1 LRRMMKKPTFLNP
14 YHFFLIFAFCL
25 LPSALKSQT
34 YESPPFLKTD
44 WDWVDSVYRQLSIP
58 ERIAQLIMVPAWS
71 NKGPAHEK
79 EIEKLIKDYRIGGI
93 AFFQGGPGRQ
103 VELVKRYQSF
113 SKVPLL
119 MGIDAEW
126 GLGMRLDSTMKF
138 PFQMALGAIQ
148 NDSLIY
154 AMGREIGHQLKLTGM
169 HMNFAPVL
177 DINNNSSNPVINYRS
192 FGSDKYNVSRKGIA
206 YTQGMQDVG
215 IIATGKHFPGHG
227 DTDTDSHLALP
238 VITHS
243 VKRLNDIELY
253 PFRHAVRS
261 GLGAIMVAH
270 LLVPE
275 LDQEE
280 SVPTTLSKK
289 VITDLL
295 SKQIGFAGL
304 TVTDALNM
312 KGVADH
318 FPPGEVEVRA
328 FEAGNDLLVYVE
340 DVKLAI
346 DALMKAL
353 SEGRIT
359 QQQVERSCKRVLAAK
374 SWVIRNAE
382 PLLDSKSV
390 KSKLNTPSAEV
401 IHHELTAASLT
412 VLRNSD
418 HLIPIRH
425 LDSLKIASVSLGRT
439 SRSVFQNRLSEY
451 TKVDTY
457 YLPNEASENQFRSL
471 LKTLK
476 DYDLVVLGL
485 HDLDMRPQKNF
496 GLLPNVISFCGNLMA
511 QNATILTVFGNP
523 YSLGKL
529 KGLKNARG
537 IVLAYQENSLTQDLT
552 GQLLFGGIGATGR
565 LPVDIGHDFH
575 AGEGEDTEGGIRF
588 SYVIPESLGING
600 EDFKKKIDS
609 ICLSGVKAKAYP
621 GCEVLLAKDGKVFFN
636 ECYGYYDYTKKQ
648 PVQPDAIY
656 DLASVT
662 KVSGPLPLLMRLVE
676 DGKIELDQPFSKYWP
691 DFKNTDKAW
700 LTVREALAHQA
711 SLQAWIPFWK
721 ETKKDDGS
729 FRWFTFKTEP
739 SKRYPIQVCDSLW
752 IHKTYT
758 DKIFK
763 AIKEAPLRDK
773 REYLYSGLPSYLYP
787 TIIEQMFNRPYEEVL
802 YDDIFRSLGAY
813 TLVYNPLR
821 FYPIERIVPTENDD
835 FFRDEQLR
843 GYVHDEGAAMMGGIS
858 GNAGLFSTAID
869 LAKLHQ
875 MYLWK
880 GSFGGKQYIK
890 PETVNEFIR
899 YQYPDEGS
907 RRGLGFDKP
916 LLNNKELEPDQ
927 AYPAHSASA
936 ESFGHSGYTGTLVWA
951 DPESGLLYVFL
962 SNRVY
967 PTRENSKLFDLNIR
981 SNILEETLSVLR
993 E

>member
-1 LRRMMKKPTFLNP
+1 
-14 YHFFLIFAFCL
+14 
-25 LPSALKSQT
+25 
-34 YESPPFLKTD
+34 
-44 WDWVDSVYRQLSIP
+44 
-58 ERIAQLIMVPAWS
+58 
-71 NKGPAHEK
+71 
-79 EIEKLIKDYRIGGI
+79 
-93 AFFQGGPGRQ
+93 
-103 VELVKRYQSF
+103 
-113 SKVPLL
+113 
-119 MGIDAEW
+119 
-126 GLGMRLDSTMKF
+126 
-138 PFQMALGAIQ
+138 
-148 NDSLIY
+148 
-154 AMGREIGHQLKLTGM
+154 
-169 HMNFAPVL
+169 
-177 DINNNSSNPVINYRS
+177 
-192 FGSDKYNVSRKGIA
+192 
-206 YTQGMQDVG
+206 
-215 IIATGKHFPGHG
+215 
-227 DTDTDSHLALP
+227 
-238 VITHS
+238 
-243 VKRLNDIELY
+243 
-253 PFRHAVRS
+253 
-261 GLGAIMVAH
+261 
-270 LLVPE
+270 
-275 LDQEE
+275 
-280 SVPTTLSKK
+280 
-289 VITDLL
+289 
-295 SKQIGFAGL
+295 
-304 TVTDALNM
+304 
-312 KGVADH
+312 
-318 FPPGEVEVRA
+318 
-328 FEAGNDLLVYVE
+328 
-340 DVKLAI
+340 
-346 DALMKAL
+346 
-353 SEGRIT
+353 
-359 QQQVERSCKRVLAAK
+359 
-374 SWVIRNAE
+374 
-382 PLLDSKSV
+382 
-390 KSKLNTPSAEV
+390 
-401 IHHELTAASLT
+401 
-412 VLRNSD
+412 
-418 HLIPIRH
+418 
-425 LDSLKIASVSLGRT
+425 
-439 SRSVFQNRLSEY
+439 
-451 TKVDTY
+451 
-457 YLPNEASENQFRSL
+457 
-471 LKTLK
+471 
-476 DYDLVVLGL
+476 
-485 HDLDMRPQKNF
+485 
-496 GLLPNVISFCGNLMA
+496 
-511 QNATILTVFGNP
+511 
-523 YSLGKL
+523 
-529 KGLKNARG
+529 
-537 IVLAYQENSLTQDLT
+537 
-552 GQLLFGGIGATGR
+552 
-565 LPVDIGHDFH
+565 VDIGLDFH

-787 TIIEQMFNRPYEEVL
+787 TIIEQMYNRPYEEVL

-899 YQYPDEGS
+899 YQYADEGS

-981 SNILEETLSVLR
+981 SNILEETYSVLR